1 MKILIT
7 GSNGL
12 VGSNVS
18 SFLQNK
24 NSKYEIINSNRQDT
38 DLFDFNKTKKL
49 LNNVKPDVLVNCAA
63 KVGGIVANNSRRTE
77 FILDNLKINT
87 NLLEASIDLNE
98 IKIINLGSSCIYP
111 LNAPNPIKEN
121 SFMNGVLEPTNS
133 PYAMA
138 KLTAIELGRAISS
151 QYGHKIINLMPTNL
165 YGPNDYFSPT
175 QSHVIPG
182 LMYRMHLCKENK
194 EKEFKIWGT
203 GKPLREFL
211 YVEDFADAIDFIIN
225 SEWSEDLI
233 NIGSGEE
240 ISIKDLSELLKNIIG
255 FDGNLLFDTSKPDG
269 NPRKFLDSSVIFEK
283 GWRPKTS
290 LFNGLTKTYDWLLSN
305 FENIRI

>member
-1 MKILIT
+1 MINEQTDKLIRVT
-7 GSNGL
+7 
-12 VGSNVS
+12 
-18 SFLQNK
+18 
-24 NSKYEIINSNRQDT
+24 
-38 DLFDFNKTKKL
+38 
-49 LNNVKPDVLVNCAA
+49 
-63 KVGGIVANNSRRTE
+63 
-77 FILDNLKINT
+77 
-87 NLLEASIDLNE
+87 
-98 IKIINLGSSCIYP
+98 
-111 LNAPNPIKEN
+111 
-121 SFMNGVLEPTNS
+121 
-133 PYAMA
+133 
-138 KLTAIELGRAISS
+138 
-151 QYGHKIINLMPTNL
+151 
-165 YGPNDYFSPT
+165 
-175 QSHVIPG
+175 
-182 LMYRMHLCKENK
+182 K

-269 NPRKFLDSSVIFEK
+269 NPRKFLDSSVMFEK